1 MTLFLSSDNTIKT
14 IISTLQTIGIVI
26 AAIIGLLNNI
36 LGQRNMG
43 HLIETKNNLNKASTQ
58 IDNLEKNTNS
68 MKDALIK
75 ATGEVEYAKGLK
87 VGIDSTQTDKK

>member
-1 MTLFLSSDNTIKT
+1 MTLFLPSDNTIKI
-14 IISTLQTIGIVI
+14 IISTLQTTGIVI

-36 LGQRNMG
+36 LGQRNTK
-43 HLIETKNNLNKASTQ
+43 HLVETKTQ

-68 MKDALIK
+68 MKDALVK

-87 VGIDSTQTDKK
+87 VGTDITQTDKK

>member
-1 MTLFLSSDNTIKT
+1 MTLFLPSDNTIKT
-14 IISTLQTIGIVI
+14 IISTLQTVGII
-26 AAIIGLLNNI
+26 ITAIIGLFNNI

-87 VGIDSTQTDKK
+87 VGTDITQTNKK